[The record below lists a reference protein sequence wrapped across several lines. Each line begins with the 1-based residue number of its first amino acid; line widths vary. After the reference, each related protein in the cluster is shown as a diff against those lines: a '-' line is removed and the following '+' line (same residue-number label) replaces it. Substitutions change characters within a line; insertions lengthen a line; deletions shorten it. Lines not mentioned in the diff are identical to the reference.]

1 MTRATTLTA
10 FRTDGSPVDIRHPAV
25 APYSGEHL
33 RDVSRDLSLHIY
45 SDFAAV
51 EAEWR
56 RFERVADCT
65 AFQTFDWLA
74 TWHHHIGRR
83 DGIRPAIAVGRYGDG
98 QTAFLL
104 PLCVAPKPWARRL
117 SWLGQELCD
126 YHAPLLAPDFSR
138 RVTPDRFLAAWR
150 QLQDQMQRD
159 PLLRFDWIE
168 FEKMPQT
175 IGGQINPFTHLRIS
189 PNASGVHMTQLG
201 DDWVKFY
208 AAKRSS
214 ATRRR
219 DRAKLKHMS
228 EYGEIRFITASDP
241 DDARRTLATLIDQK
255 SRALASKGIADIFAP
270 PGHREFYLDVASN
283 PKTRHLVHISRVEIG
298 TNCAA
303 ANLGIVFGDC
313 YYHVLA
319 SYADGEISHYG
330 PGAFHLRELM
340 AHAIGLGLKRFDFT
354 IGDEPYKLD
363 WSDTDLKLHDYIAAA
378 TWRGLPAC
386 WSSRI
391 RRRIKRF
398 IKQTPWV
405 WRLVSRVRSAIGAL
419 SRSRRTGPPVQA
431 SSTPEDRT
439 H

>member
-1 MTRATTLTA
+1 MNALTRATTLTA
-10 FRTDGSPVDIRHPAV
+10 FRTDGSAAEVRQAAV
-25 APYSGEHL
+25 APCSGQHRREAAPN
-33 RDVSRDLSLHIY
+33 LSLRIY
-45 SDFAAV
+45 SDMAAV

-56 RFERVADCT
+56 RFERLADCT

-74 TWHHHIGRR
+74 TWHQQIGRR
-83 DGIRPAIAVGRYGDG
+83 DGVRPAIAVGRYGDG
-98 QTAFLL
+98 ETAFLL
-104 PLCVAPKPWARRL
+104 PLCVVPGLSTRRL
-117 SWLGQELCD
+117 CWLGQELCD
-126 YHAPLLAPDFSR
+126 YHAPLLAPDFSQY
-138 RVTPDRFLAAWR
+138 VTPDRFLAAWR

-159 PLLRFDWIE
+159 PLLNYDWIE

-175 IGGQINPFTHLRIS
+175 IGGQINPFTYLGVTA
-189 PNASGVHMTQLG
+189 NASGAHLLQLG
-201 DDWVKFY
+201 DDWEKFY

-219 DRAKLKHMS
+219 DRAKLRHMS
-228 EYGEIRFITASDP
+228 EYGEVRFITASDA
-241 DDARRTLATLIDQK
+241 DDARHTLETLMEQK
-255 SRALASKGIADIFAP
+255 SRSLARRGIADIFAP
-270 PGHREFYLDVASN
+270 AGHREFYLDVASN

-298 TNCAA
+298 TTCAA

-319 SYADGEISHYG
+319 SYDDGEISHYG

-363 WSDTDLKLHDYIAAA
+363 WSDTDLKLYDYVAAV

-386 WSSRI
+386 WSSRV

-398 IKQTPWV
+398 IKQTPQV
-405 WRLVSRVRSAIGAL
+405 WDAASQLRSAIGSL
-419 SRSRRTGPPVQA
+419 RHPRSFRIP
-431 SSTPEDRT
+431 
-439 H
+439 

>member
-1 MTRATTLTA
+1 MLVNAVTRATTLTA
-10 FRTDGSPVDIRHPAV
+10 FRTDGSAVDVGQAAV
-25 APYSGEHL
+25 APCSGEHL
-33 RDVSRDLSLHIY
+33 REVPPNLNLRIY
-45 SDFAAV
+45 SDLAAV

-74 TWHHHIGRR
+74 TWQQHIGRR
-83 DGIRPAIAVGRYGDG
+83 DGVRPAIAVGRYGDG
-98 QTAFLL
+98 ETAFVL
-104 PLCVAPKPWARRL
+104 PLGVAPARSARRL
-117 SWLGQELCD
+117 CWLGQELCD
-126 YHAPLLAPDFSR
+126 YPAPLLAPDFSQ

-150 QLQDQMQRD
+150 RLQNQLQGD
-159 PLLRFDWIE
+159 PLLRYDWIE

-175 IGGQINPFTHLRIS
+175 IGGQINPFTYLGVT
-189 PNASGVHMTQLG
+189 PNASGVHFMQLG
-201 DDWVKFY
+201 DDWEKFY

-219 DRAKLKHMS
+219 DRAKLRHMS
-228 EYGEIRFITASDP
+228 EYGEVRFVTASDA
-241 DDARRTLATLIDQK
+241 DDARRTLEMLMEQK
-255 SRALASKGIADIFAP
+255 SRALACKGIADIFAP
-270 PGHREFYLDVASN
+270 AGHREFYLDVASN

-298 TNCAA
+298 TICAA

-319 SYADGEISHYG
+319 SFDDDGEISHYG

-363 WSDTDLKLHDYIAAA
+363 WSDTDLKLYDYVAAA

-386 WSSRI
+386 WSSRV

-405 WRLVSRVRSAIGAL
+405 WRLVSQARSAIGSL
-419 SRSRRTGPPVQA
+419 SHPRPSQPPQSA
-431 SSTPEDRT
+431 D
-439 H
+439 

>member
-1 MTRATTLTA
+1 LTA
-10 FRTDGSPVDIRHPAV
+10 FRTDGSAAEVRQAAV
-25 APYSGEHL
+25 APCSGQHRREAAPN
-33 RDVSRDLSLHIY
+33 LSLRIY
-45 SDFAAV
+45 SDMAAV

-56 RFERVADCT
+56 RFERLADCT

-74 TWHHHIGRR
+74 TWHQQIGRR
-83 DGIRPAIAVGRYGDG
+83 DGVRPAIAVGRYGDG
-98 QTAFLL
+98 ETAFLL
-104 PLCVAPKPWARRL
+104 PLCVVPGLSTRRL
-117 SWLGQELCD
+117 CWLGQELCD
-126 YHAPLLAPDFSR
+126 YHAPLLAPDFSQY
-138 RVTPDRFLAAWR
+138 VTPDRFLAAWR

-159 PLLRFDWIE
+159 PLLNYDWIE

-175 IGGQINPFTHLRIS
+175 IGGQINPFTYLGVTA
-189 PNASGVHMTQLG
+189 NASGVHLLQLG
-201 DDWVKFY
+201 DDWEKFY

-219 DRAKLKHMS
+219 DRAKLRHMS
-228 EYGEIRFITASDP
+228 EYGEVRFITASDA
-241 DDARRTLATLIDQK
+241 DDARHTLETLMEQK
-255 SRALASKGIADIFAP
+255 SRSLARRGIADIFAP
-270 PGHREFYLDVASN
+270 AGHREFYLDVASN

-298 TNCAA
+298 TTCAA

-319 SYADGEISHYG
+319 SYDDGEISHYG

-363 WSDTDLKLHDYIAAA
+363 WSDTDLKLYDYVAAV

-386 WSSRI
+386 WSSRV

-398 IKQTPWV
+398 IKQTPQV
-405 WRLVSRVRSAIGAL
+405 WDAASQLRSAIGSL
-419 SRSRRTGPPVQA
+419 RHPRSFRIP
-431 SSTPEDRT
+431 
-439 H
+439 

>member
-1 MTRATTLTA
+1 MNAVTRATTLTA
-10 FRTDGSPVDIRHPAV
+10 FRTDGSAAEVRQAAV
-25 APYSGEHL
+25 APCSGQHRREAAPN
-33 RDVSRDLSLHIY
+33 LSLRIY
-45 SDFAAV
+45 SDMAAV

-56 RFERVADCT
+56 RFERLADCT

-74 TWHHHIGRR
+74 TWHQQIGRR
-83 DGIRPAIAVGRYGDG
+83 DGVRPAIAVGRYGDG
-98 QTAFLL
+98 ETAFLL
-104 PLCVAPKPWARRL
+104 PLCVVPGLSTRRL
-117 SWLGQELCD
+117 CWLGQELCD
-126 YHAPLLAPDFSR
+126 YHAPLLAPDFSQY
-138 RVTPDRFLAAWR
+138 VTPDRFLAAWR

-159 PLLRFDWIE
+159 PLLNYDWIE

-175 IGGQINPFTHLRIS
+175 IGGQINPFTYLGVTA
-189 PNASGVHMTQLG
+189 NASGVHLLQLG
-201 DDWVKFY
+201 DDWEKFY

-219 DRAKLKHMS
+219 DRAKLRHMS
-228 EYGEIRFITASDP
+228 EYGEVRFITASDA
-241 DDARRTLATLIDQK
+241 DDARHTLETLMEQK
-255 SRALASKGIADIFAP
+255 SRSLARRGIADIFAP
-270 PGHREFYLDVASN
+270 AGHREFYLDVASN

-298 TNCAA
+298 TTCAA

-319 SYADGEISHYG
+319 SYDDGEISHYG

-363 WSDTDLKLHDYIAAA
+363 WSDTNLKLYDYVAAV

-386 WSSRI
+386 WSSRV

-398 IKQTPWV
+398 IKQTPQV
-405 WRLVSRVRSAIGAL
+405 WDAASQLRSAIGSL
-419 SRSRRTGPPVQA
+419 RHPRSFRIP
-431 SSTPEDRT
+431 
-439 H
+439 

>member
-1 MTRATTLTA
+1 MNALTRATTLTA
-10 FRTDGSPVDIRHPAV
+10 FRTDGSAAEVRQATV
-25 APYSGEHL
+25 APCSGQHRREAAPN
-33 RDVSRDLSLHIY
+33 LSLRIY
-45 SDFAAV
+45 SDMAAV

-56 RFERVADCT
+56 RFERLADCT

-74 TWHHHIGRR
+74 IWHQHIGRR
-83 DGIRPAIAVGRYGDG
+83 DGVRPAIAVGRYGDG
-98 QTAFLL
+98 ETAFLL
-104 PLCVAPKPWARRL
+104 PLCVVPGLSTRRL
-117 SWLGQELCD
+117 CWLGQELCD
-126 YHAPLLAPDFSR
+126 YHAPLLAPDFSQY
-138 RVTPDRFLAAWR
+138 VTPDRFLAAWR

-159 PLLRFDWIE
+159 PLLNFDWIE

-175 IGGQINPFTHLRIS
+175 IGGQINPFTYLGVTA
-189 PNASGVHMTQLG
+189 NASGVHLLQLG
-201 DDWVKFY
+201 DDWEKFY

-219 DRAKLKHMS
+219 DRAKLRHMS
-228 EYGEIRFITASDP
+228 EYGEVRFITASDA
-241 DDARRTLATLIDQK
+241 DDARHTLETLMEQK
-255 SRALASKGIADIFAP
+255 SRSLARRGIADIFAP
-270 PGHREFYLDVASN
+270 AGHREFYLDVASN

-298 TNCAA
+298 TTCAA

-319 SYADGEISHYG
+319 SYDDGEISHYG

-363 WSDTDLKLHDYIAAA
+363 WSDTNLKLYDYVAAV

-386 WSSRI
+386 WSSRV

-398 IKQTPWV
+398 IKQTPQV
-405 WRLVSRVRSAIGAL
+405 WDAASQLRSAIGSL
-419 SRSRRTGPPVQA
+419 RHPRSFRIP
-431 SSTPEDRT
+431 
-439 H
+439 